1 MGCSRG
7 RRVEESDRVVVVE
20 LVSKAV
26 IEGCRLKVACN
37 DLEIDFKTYCR
48 WKDNTLDRRNGPI
61 SAPANK
67 LSAEVR
73 NEIVSIANSSEFKDD
88 SPWVIVAKL
97 ADKETYIAS
106 ESSFYKVLKEKNLLT
121 HRGKSKARTHN
132 RPSPLIAT
140 APNQI
145 WSWDI
150 TYCMSDVRGIYWY
163 LYLFMDIFSR
173 KIVGFDI
180 FQEES
185 MQNSSRIFDT
195 ICSNEN
201 IKKNQLTLHSDNG
214 GPMKGATMLATLQRL
229 GVMPSFSR
237 PRVSDDNP
245 YSESLFKTVK
255 YHHTY
260 PGQFKTLDEA
270 KKWVIGFVNWYNC
283 DHLHSGIKFVTPE
296 QRHLGVDKEILEKRE
311 DVYLKAKKNHPQRW
325 GSRAVKNFKY
335 IKEVNLNHLQ
345 QEISDDIKK
354 VS

>member
-1 MGCSRG
+1 MEFQCLKILTRTIS
-7 RRVEESDRVVVVE
+7 E
-20 LVSKAV
+20 AAM
-26 IEGCRLKVACN
+26 EGCRVKVACN
-37 DLEIDFKTYCR
+37 DLGIDFKTYCR
-48 WKDNTLDRRNGPI
+48 WKENTLDRRSGPT

-67 LSAEVR
+67 LSADVKS
-73 NEIVSIANSSEFKDD
+73 EIVLIANSAEFKDD
-88 SPWVIVAKL
+88 SPWIIVAKL
-97 ADKETYIAS
+97 ADKKTYIAS
-106 ESSFYKVLKEKNLLT
+106 ESSFYKVLKEKNLLN

-132 RPSPLIAT
+132 RPLPLIAT
-140 APNQI
+140 GPNQI

-150 TYCMSDVRGIYWY
+150 TYLMTCIRGIYWY

-185 MQNSSRIFDT
+185 MQNSARIFDT

-201 IKKNQLTLHSDNG
+201 IKKDQLTLHSDNG

-237 PRVSDDNP
+237 PRISDDNP

-270 KKWVIGFVNWYNC
+270 KRWVSGFVNWYNN
-283 DHLHSGIKFVTPE
+283 DHLHSGIKYVTPA
-296 QRHLGVDKEILEKRE
+296 QRHIGVDREILAKRE
-311 DVYLKAKKNHPQRW
+311 AVYLKAKKDHPERW
-325 GSRAVKNFKY
+325 GSKAVKNFK
-335 IKEVNLNHLQ
+335 
-345 QEISDDIKK
+345 
-354 VS
+354 